1 MAKEDERE
9 DRVLNGPEGG
19 GGLARFDDV
28 ERGKSENG
36 RWFESLE
43 VISSKAA
50 GKVDN
55 GLS

>member
-19 GGLARFDDV
+19 GGLARFDDM
-28 ERGKSENG
+28 ERGSSEKG

-43 VISSKAA
+43 VMSSNAA